1 MKNLLTRLGE
11 QYVGVNICVTIETHA
26 ELERIFRILLD
37 GMVTIVDV
45 YYEFG
50 RAVKYG
56 SNFLLDNADIDYPC
70 VVALLNGELSLHTRY
85 ITPDFGSLSLAD
97 FIELFT

>member
-1 MKNLLTRLGE
+1 MKNLLARLGE
-11 QYVGVNICVTIETHA
+11 QYAGVNICVTIETHA

-50 RAVKYG
+50 RAVK
-56 SNFLLDNADIDYPC
+56 
-70 VVALLNGELSLHTRY
+70 
-85 ITPDFGSLSLAD
+85 
-97 FIELFT
+97 

>member
-26 ELERIFRILLD
+26 ELERIFRI
-37 GMVTIVDV
+37 
-45 YYEFG
+45 
-50 RAVKYG
+50 
-56 SNFLLDNADIDYPC
+56 LLDNADIDYPC

-97 FIELFT
+97 FIEPFT

>member
-1 MKNLLTRLGE
+1 MKNLLARLGE
-11 QYVGVNICVTIETHA
+11 QYAGVNICVTIETHT

-37 GMVTIVDV
+37 
-45 YYEFG
+45 
-50 RAVKYG
+50 
-56 SNFLLDNADIDYPC
+56 
-70 VVALLNGELSLHTRY
+70 GELSLHTRY